1 MKRIDLEH
9 IIRAAAEIAD
19 DTEIIVI
26 GSQAILGSFPNA
38 PEILLISMERL
49 FPLVTPRAR
58 EVSVSAPR
66 QPLNQLHEEK
76 PLPVMLLETME
87 RSDIRVIELG
97 EESGFALETI
107 KTLFVLGELLGK
119 NFMATL
125 SRPGGHFR
133 VRTKLVRRRDCDI
146 FRTEPRCAVGERR
159 CAI

>member
-1 MKRIDLEH
+1 MA
-9 IIRAAAEIAD
+9 II
-19 DTEIIVI
+19 
-26 GSQAILGSFPNA
+26 SS
-38 PEILLISMERL
+38 ERL

-125 SRPGGHFR
+125 SSPGGTLQSTH
-133 VRTKLVRRRDCDI
+133 
-146 FRTEPRCAVGERR
+146 
-159 CAI
+159 